1 MLDNRV
7 EAAATKFV
15 KSIKESDTYKA
26 YYYQL
31 ERLKRNPELYEKV
44 NEFRKRNYEIQNT
57 SQVDEL
63 FDKMDAF
70 EQEFEKFREDPVV
83 DEFLRAELAF
93 CRMMQ
98 EVNLYIT
105 EAVNFE

>member
-70 EQEFEKFREDPVV
+70 EKEYKKFRENPVV
-83 DEFLRAELAF
+83 DDFLRAELAF
-93 CRMMQ
+93 CRLMQ
-98 EVNLYIT
+98 EIYTYIT
-105 EAVNFE
+105 GELDFQ